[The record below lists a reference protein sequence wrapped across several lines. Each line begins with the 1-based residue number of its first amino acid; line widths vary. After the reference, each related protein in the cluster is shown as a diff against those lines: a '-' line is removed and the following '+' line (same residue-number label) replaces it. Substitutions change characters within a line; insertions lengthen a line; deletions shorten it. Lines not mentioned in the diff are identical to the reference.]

1 MRALFYNLIPPA
13 CLLCRQPCAGTF
25 NLCQGCLKEL
35 PFIDHK
41 ICQACSTALP
51 APGICGQCLSKPPP
65 WTHVNAVLHY
75 RFPVPHLIQRF
86 KYHQDTV
93 AGQLLAELFA
103 TRAANFTQPDVL
115 LAVPLSYGK
124 LRKRGFNQA
133 TELTRFISQQLKIP
147 VLQNGVYRRQINELI
162 QSTLKSRRARE
173 NNVKGV
179 FHVKQHC
186 LYQIMSKHIVI
197 LDDVMTSG
205 ATVAELSRMLLE
217 RGAKQ
222 VDIWVL
228 ARA

>member
-1 MRALFYNLIPPA
+1 MRSLFNSLIPAA
-13 CLLCRQPCAGTF
+13 CLLCRQPCTGTF

-41 ICQACSTALP
+41 ICQICSTPLP
-51 APGICGQCLSKPPP
+51 APGVCGKCLSNPPP

-75 RFPVPHLIQRF
+75 NFPIPHLIQRF
-86 KYHQDTV
+86 KYHHDTV

-103 TRAANFTQPDVL
+103 IQAAHFAQPNVL
-115 LAVPLSYGK
+115 LAVPLSCGK

-133 TELTRFISQQLKIP
+133 TELTRFVSQHLEVP
-147 VLQNGVYRRQINELI
+147 VLNNGVYRRQSNELI
-162 QSTLKSRRARE
+162 QSTLKSRKARE

-186 LYQIMSKHIVI
+186 LNQIMSKHIVI
-197 LDDVMTSG
+197 IDDVMTSG
-205 ATVAELSRMLLE
+205 ATVTELSKMLLKC
-217 RGAKQ
+217 GAKQ
-222 VDIWVL
+222 VGIWVL

>member
-13 CLLCRQPCAGTF
+13 CLLCRQPSTGTF

-35 PFIDHK
+35 PFIDQN
-41 ICQACSTALP
+41 ICQTCSTALP
-51 APGICGQCLSKPPP
+51 APGICGKCLSKPPP
-65 WTHVNAVLHY
+65 WTHVNAILHY
-75 RFPVPHLIQRF
+75 RFPVPHLIQKF
-86 KYHQDTV
+86 KYHHDTV

-103 TRAANFTQPDVL
+103 IRAAKFIQPDVL
-115 LAVPLSYGK
+115 LAVPLSFGK

-133 TELTRFISQQLKIP
+133 TELTRFISQQLKVP
-147 VLQNGVYRRQINELI
+147 VLRNGVYRQQNNELI

-173 NNVKGV
+173 NNVNGV
-179 FHVKQHC
+179 FHVKQH
-186 LYQIMSKHIVI
+186 YPDQIMSKHIVI
-197 LDDVMTSG
+197 IDDVMTSG
-205 ATVAELSRMLLE
+205 ATVSELSRMLLK